1 MWSFYITILV
11 VGFIPKVYMETCP
24 DEEEVYP
31 CSCKE
36 GVFGITVTCSRG
48 FFNTLYPLKTLH
60 QSLSALTGNSGII
73 LRLEGF
79 NISIPSNFFAGFGI
93 KGLEFHSCRIH
104 NVTNDG
110 QPALLGL
117 ENHLEVRYLFS
128 TRILLLN

>member
-11 VGFIPKVYMETCP
+11 MGIIPRVYMETCP
-24 DEEEVYP
+24 DEEGIYP

-36 GVFGITVTCSRG
+36 DGYYIKVTCSRG
-48 FFNTLYPLKTLH
+48 FFNTLYPLKTLR
-60 QSLSALTGNSGII
+60 QSLSELTGKTRII
-73 LRLEGF
+73 LLLEGF

-93 KGLEFHSCRIH
+93 KSLKFHSCRIH

-117 ENHLEVRYLFS
+117 ENHLKVRYLFS
-128 TRILLLN
+128 TRILF